1 MRPEEPTV
9 PCPAVPGKLKRI
21 KMSETPL
28 EYDAKENTKNIGKT
42 ALKLSDTVPKLEI
55 EQYADGDLYAL
66 LGWDDLFYFG
76 YLHSNTW
83 EHAVDYAKH
92 YGLQN
97 DDLLKV
103 LVRSLLA
110 ENLSLKEHLQEVEI
124 RYGVPPGQMYSTK
137 GSV

>member
-1 MRPEEPTV
+1 
-9 PCPAVPGKLKRI
+9 
-21 KMSETPL
+21 MSETPL
-28 EYDAKENTKNIGKT
+28 EYDAKENTKNIGKP
-42 ALKLSDTVPKLEI
+42 ALKLSDKVPKLQI
-55 EQYADGDLYAL
+55 VQNADGDLYTL
-66 LGWDDLFYFG
+66 CDWNELNQFG
-76 YLHSNTW
+76 CLHSNTW

-92 YGLQN
+92 YGMQN

-137 GSV
+137 GSVTYISNQD

>member
-1 MRPEEPTV
+1 
-9 PCPAVPGKLKRI
+9 
-21 KMSETPL
+21 MSETPL
-28 EYDAKENTKNIGKT
+28 EYDAKENTKNIGKP
-42 ALKLSDTVPKLEI
+42 ALKLSDKVPKLEI

-66 LGWDDLFYFG
+66 CGWDDLDKFG
-76 YLHSNTW
+76 YHHSNTW
-83 EHAVDYAKH
+83 KKTVDYARH
-92 YGLQN
+92 CGLQN

-103 LVRSLLA
+103 LVRSLLAENLSLLA